1 MQSKV
6 SSLAEQFKNPIVHMD
21 KNGNGYCR
29 IYEFWEEMRAKS
41 YSSWEE
47 YLEYERSL
55 KSEVIEAEPSNN
67 EVKKGAWT
75 SVERRQLK
83 DLIKRGY
90 SWDEIAKQ
98 LNRTRPG
105 VIRAATYMGLK
116 SEVVA

>member
-1 MQSKV
+1 MQSKL
-6 SSLAEQFKNPIVHMD
+6 SSLAEQFENPIVHMD
-21 KNGNGYCR
+21 RDGNGYCR
-29 IYEFWEEMRAKS
+29 IEEFWAEMRAKT

-47 YLEYERSL
+47 YMEYERSL
-55 KSEVIEAEPSNN
+55 NTEDTEPTNN

-75 SVERRQLK
+75 SAERRQLK
-83 DLIKRGY
+83 NLIRRGY

-105 VIRAATYMGLK
+105 VVRAATYMGLK